1 MIDFG
6 LVTFPIKISAKNG
19 EPLVLT
25 KNVPVARLVAFTLL
39 AFSSL
44 HSITAGAQQYS
55 MSDLGT
61 LGGTYSGGYGIN
73 SAGQVV
79 GASYTAKDAL
89 LRPFLYGNAGMIDLG
104 TLGGIVG
111 YGYGVNHAGHV
122 TGLSDTRNG
131 QHAFLYSNGSMVD
144 LGTLGGSDSAGYG
157 INTAGQITGF
167 SSTANNGAQHA
178 FLYSYGSMSD
188 LGTLGGADSY
198 GYSINDIGQ
207 IVGTAAD
214 KYGTYHA
221 FLYRNGSMT
230 DIGSLGG
237 GYGEANGINSGGQIT
252 GISLT
257 AGHALHAFLY
267 SNGAMKDLGTL
278 GGARSAGLGINRG
291 GQVVGYSLTAN
302 NAQRAFVYS
311 KSIMKDLNSLIEP
324 GGPLAKYVTL
334 TDAMAINDNGWI
346 VADGIDSRTGDTNA
360 YLLQAVSPAAQLAAL
375 LTEVKGVGPGQ
386 SLANKVALAQDYYAV
401 SDIPATCTVLAGFVS
416 EVRAQSGKKISPQLD
431 AKLIANAQ
439 LGEAEIGCKQANYAS
454 R

>member
-1 MIDFG
+1 
-6 LVTFPIKISAKNG
+6 V
-19 EPLVLT
+19 VT
-25 KNVPVARLVAFTLL
+25 KNVLVARLIAFTLL

-61 LGGTYSGGYGIN
+61 MGGTYSGGYGIN

-79 GASYTAKDAL
+79 GASYAAKDAF
-89 LRPFLYGNAGMIDLG
+89 LRPYLYGNHGMIDLG
-104 TLGGIVG
+104 TLGGIIG
-111 YGYGVNHAGHV
+111 YGYGVNNAGHV
-122 TGLSDTRNG
+122 TGFSDIGNG

-144 LGTLGGSDSAGYG
+144 LGTLGGSESAGYG
-157 INTAGQITGF
+157 INAAGQITGS
-167 SSTANNGAQHA
+167 SSTANNAAQHA
-178 FLYSYGSMSD
+178 FLYSYGSTID

-221 FLYRNGSMT
+221 FLYRNGSMA

-237 GYGEANGINSGGQIT
+237 GYGEANGINRGGQIT

-267 SNGAMKDLGTL
+267 SNRAMKDLGTL
-278 GGARSAGLGINRG
+278 GGASSTGLGINSG

-302 NAQRAFVYS
+302 NAQHAFVYS
-311 KSIMKDLNSLIEP
+311 NSIMKDLNSFIEP
-324 GGPLAKYVTL
+324 GGTLAQYVTL
-334 TDAMAINDNGWI
+334 TEATAINDNGWI

-360 YLLQAVSPAAQLAAL
+360 YLLQAVSTAAQLAAL
-375 LTEVKGVGPGQ
+375 LTEVNGVGPGL
-386 SLANKVALAQDYYAV
+386 SLTSKVALAQVYYAV
-401 SDIPATCTVLAGFVS
+401 SNIPATCTALAGFVS
-416 EVRAQSGKKISPQLD
+416 EVRAQSGKKINPQLD
-431 AKLIANAQ
+431 AKLITNAQ
-439 LGEAEIGCKQANYAS
+439 VVEAEISCK
-454 R
+454 